1 MVFGLFGKD
10 KGPATA
16 EISPY
21 QQVVEVKKNES
32 LLQSALSAGI
42 DFPHSCKVGTCV
54 QCRCKLTEGK
64 VKAIRDFSYVL
75 SVEELQAG
83 YILACQARVK
93 PGEHIRVE
101 VELEAGRPKFD
112 KQKFTAE
119 VVAVETLTHDIKAL
133 TLKIPGRLEYVA
145 GQYAELSL
153 PEFDRPREYSFAAAA
168 QSGGSDELLFYI
180 RHVPGGAFTDWL
192 FLADRVGE
200 TVLVE
205 APTGNFWLRD
215 GDQPLLMVGG
225 GSGLA
230 PLKAIIEDALQRGVK
245 RDLVFLFGARAQRDL
260 YAMEELSKLGESW
273 QGQFEIVPVLSDEA
287 TDSGWQGLEG
297 FVHTAITAD
306 VVSDLANRHAYLCGP
321 PVMIDAAI
329 EVMNGAGIHSDH
341 IHYDKFL
348 DASSMAAASTE

>member
-16 EISPY
+16 EILPY

-101 VELEAGRPKFD
+101 VELEAGRPKYA
-112 KQKFTAE
+112 KQQFAGE
-119 VVAVETLTHDIKAL
+119 VTAVETLTHDIKAL
-133 TLKIPGRLEYVA
+133 TLKIPVKLEYVA

-168 QSGGSDELLFYI
+168 QPGGSNELLFYI
-180 RHVPGGAFTDWL
+180 RHMPGGRFTDWL
-192 FLADRVGE
+192 FSADRVGE
-200 TVLVE
+200 TIQVE
-205 APTGNFWLRD
+205 APTGDFWLRD
-215 GDQPLLMVGG
+215 SAQPLLMVGG

-230 PLKAIIEDALQRGVK
+230 PLKSIIEDAVQRGVK

-260 YAMEELSKLGESW
+260 YAMDELNKLGESW

-287 TDSGWQGLEG
+287 VESGWQGLQG
-297 FVHTAITAD
+297 FVHTAITTE
-306 VVSDLANRHAYLCGP
+306 VISDLSSRHAYLCGP

-329 EVMNGAGIHSDH
+329 TVMNAAGIHSDH

-348 DASSMAAASTE
+348 DASSLGADRS

>member
-16 EISPY
+16 EISPF
-21 QQVVEVKKNES
+21 QQTVEVKKNES
-32 LLQSALSAGI
+32 LLQSALAAGI
-42 DFPHSCKVGTCV
+42 EFPHSCKVGTCV

-93 PGEHIRVE
+93 PGDHVRVE
-101 VELEAGRPKFD
+101 VELETGRPKFD
-112 KQKFTAE
+112 KQQFSA
-119 VVAVETLTHDIKAL
+119 VVESVETLTHDIKAL
-133 TLKIPGRLEYVA
+133 RLKIPGKLEYVA

-153 PEFDRPREYSFAAAA
+153 PELDRPREYSFAAAA
-168 QSGGSDELLFYI
+168 QTGGTDSLLFYI
-180 RHVPGGAFTDWL
+180 RRVPGGAFTEWL
-192 FLADRVGE
+192 FSADRTGE
-200 TVLVE
+200 VVQVD
-205 APTGNFWLRD
+205 APTGNFWLRESE
-215 GDQPLLMVGG
+215 QPLLLVGG

-230 PLKAIIEDALQRGVK
+230 PLKAIIEDALQRHVK

-260 YAMEELSKLGESW
+260 YAMDELNKLGESW
-273 QGQFEIVPVLSDEA
+273 QGQFEIIPVLSDEPS
-287 TDSGWQGLEG
+287 DSGWAGLQG

-306 VVSDLANRHAYLCGP
+306 VVSNLVDRHAYLCGP
-321 PVMIDAAI
+321 PLMIDAAI
-329 EVMNGAGIHSDH
+329 EVMNNAGIHSDH

-348 DASSMAAASTE
+348 DASNLAST